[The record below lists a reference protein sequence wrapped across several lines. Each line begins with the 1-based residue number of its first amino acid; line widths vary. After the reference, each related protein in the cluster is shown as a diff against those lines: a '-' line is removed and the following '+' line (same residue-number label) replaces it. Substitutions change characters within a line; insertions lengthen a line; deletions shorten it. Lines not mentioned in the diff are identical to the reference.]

1 MTANESLFDHLCQV
15 LADERVEVDADDRTL
30 HLSRGTGPMEATA
43 TLEPDP
49 FLSSL
54 EGLPE
59 VQRRRRLAG
68 YVRGVQHVLLEPDDS
83 DAGEWD
89 FAKAAG
95 TLAMSLEVESFVDGC
110 EATAGSPAWRRP
122 LDEDLV
128 FVFLLELDMG
138 IRVLTEDQFERW
150 TASPDR
156 VLEGARSMLFH
167 KAHSESPTDVDDYDA
182 VEQLTV
188 GDGFDAARCLVL
200 DDLFFGEFDGDS
212 RIAMPSPDDLLFVR
226 EGTEEHVRELQ
237 QATNER
243 FRETSYPLT
252 HALFGFERSKPV
264 RKSS

>member
-1 MTANESLFDHLCQV
+1 MTADDSLFDHLCQA
-15 LADERVEVDADDRTL
+15 LADERVELEATDRTL

-49 FLSSL
+49 FLASL

-59 VQRRRRLAG
+59 KQRRRRLAG

-83 DAGEWD
+83 DAEEWD

-95 TLAMSLEVESFVDGC
+95 TLAMSLEVRAFVEGC
-110 EATAGSPAWRRP
+110 EATTGSPAWNRP

-150 TASPDR
+150 SASPDR

-167 KAHSESPTDVDDYDA
+167 KAHSESPTDIAAYES
-182 VEQLTV
+182 VEQLSV

-200 DDLFFGEFDGDS
+200 DDLFFGEFDDNS

-226 EGTEEHVRELQ
+226 EGSDENVRALQ
-237 QATNER
+237 KATNER

-252 HALFGFERSKPV
+252 DALFGFERSKPV
-264 RKSS
+264 RKNS

>member
-1 MTANESLFDHLCQV
+1 MTADDSLFDSLCRA
-15 LADERVEVDADDRTL
+15 LDDERVEVDADGRTL

-43 TLEPDP
+43 TLEPDE

-54 EGLPE
+54 EGLTDQ
-59 VQRRRRLAG
+59 QRRRQLAG

-83 DAGEWD
+83 EAAQWD

-95 TLAMSLEVESFVDGC
+95 TLAMSLEVESFVAGC
-110 EATAGSPAWRRP
+110 EATTGNPAWHRS

-150 TASPDR
+150 SASPDR

-167 KAHSESPTDVDDYDA
+167 KAHSESPNDLEGYHG
-182 VEQLTV
+182 VERLRV

-200 DDLFFGEFDGDS
+200 DDLFFGEFDEDS

-226 EGTEEHVRELQ
+226 EGSDEKVRELQ
-237 QATNER
+237 HATDER

-252 HALFGFERSKPV
+252 DALFGFERSKPV